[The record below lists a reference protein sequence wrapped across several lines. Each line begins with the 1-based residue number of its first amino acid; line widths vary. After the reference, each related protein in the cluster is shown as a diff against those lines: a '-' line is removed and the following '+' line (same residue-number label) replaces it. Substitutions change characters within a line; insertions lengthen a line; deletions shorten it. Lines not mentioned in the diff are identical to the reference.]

1 MFYTDAVK
9 IINYTNILS
18 KTQLE
23 LSFWKDNFFLHFSE
37 FCGSF
42 FPRGDETRTQ
52 TCCNAFDF
60 SMFWDGVLPLQAYV
74 YFVISIWWLCDDL
87 VL

>member
-9 IINYTNILS
+9 IINYTIILS
-18 KTQLE
+18 KRLRVVVLE
-23 LSFWKDNFFLHFSE
+23 RRFFSLHFSE

-42 FPRGDETRTQ
+42 SPRGDETRTH

-74 YFVISIWWLCDDL
+74 YFVISIWWLCDL